1 MERGLV
7 LILGFL
13 CVLRSKPSVSNNYF
27 VLRGFMRR
35 FRKKAL
41 SAAISSTV
49 ALMSI
54 GSSAFAQEDIIEEV
68 S

>member
-1 MERGLV
+1 LY
-7 LILGFL
+7 LG
-13 CVLRSKPSVSNNYF
+13 
-27 VLRGFMRR
+27 GFMRR
-35 FRKKAL
+35 FLKKAL